1 MVFHQNKWEK
11 SLYPEK
17 GKQYKDI
24 YDFNRLWRI
33 KQVQDMSVRYVKNLD
48 AQKNVDYAI
57 HLT

>member
-11 SLYPEK
+11 SLYLEK
-17 GKQYKDI
+17 GKQYKNT
-24 YDFNRLWRI
+24 YDFNRLCRI
-33 KQVQDMSVRYVKNLD
+33 KQVQDISVRYVKNLD